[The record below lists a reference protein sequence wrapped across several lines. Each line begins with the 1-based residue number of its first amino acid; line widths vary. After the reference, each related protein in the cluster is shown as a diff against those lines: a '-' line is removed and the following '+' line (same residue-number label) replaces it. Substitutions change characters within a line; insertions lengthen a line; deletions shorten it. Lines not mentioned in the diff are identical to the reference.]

1 MKPNMNKAHLSL
13 LLLLTGLLA
22 ACNSTESAL
31 NVQGSNQSS
40 GQAVAPATPAA
51 GAAQPAATT
60 PTGTT
65 PATGAPAAPQ
75 RSAGLKPGKLHIA
88 PIVGA
93 PVNVV
98 TPLTHRIND
107 DAKAKG
113 IELAGN
119 NDPGAAYV
127 MKGYFSVLSED
138 NQTTV
143 LYVWDVLDASGN
155 RLHRIQGQEK
165 VQGAAADSWSVVP
178 ASAMQAIAD
187 RTIQEYSTWLAANRA

>member
-1 MKPNMNKAHLSL
+1 MNKAHLSL

-60 PTGTT
+60 PTGTA

-75 RSAGLKPGKLHIA
+75 RGAGLKPGKLHIA

>member
-1 MKPNMNKAHLSL
+1 M
-13 LLLLTGLLA
+13 
-22 ACNSTESAL
+22 
-31 NVQGSNQSS
+31 
-40 GQAVAPATPAA
+40 
-51 GAAQPAATT
+51 
-60 PTGTT
+60 
-65 PATGAPAAPQ
+65 Q
-75 RSAGLKPGKLHIA
+75 RLPGKLHIA

-98 TPLTHRIND
+98 TPLTHRMND
-107 DAKAKG
+107 DAKTKG

-119 NDPGAAYV
+119 NDPSAAYV

-165 VQGAAADSWSVVP
+165 VPGAAADSWSVVP
-178 ASAMQAIAD
+178 ASAMQTIAD
-187 RTIQEYSTWLAANRA
+187 RTMQEYSTWLAANRA

>member
-1 MKPNMNKAHLSL
+1 MNKAHLSS

-119 NDPGAAYV
+119 NDPSAAYV